1 MVWIWKK
8 NGYFLQELREESKS
22 EFLTLTQGCFLA
34 KKKNYQET
42 LFYSHSMFLN
52 CTGKRASTSQCVC
65 RGQSTVCMS
74 WVSPSVMWVSV
85 RKLGQVSLPTVPS
98 QQPIITLIRVKI
110 LKQARTRT
118 LGIYMWLTTQ
128 PKPACLQVSCPRFVY
143 KIHFPP
149 L

>member
-1 MVWIWKK
+1 M
-8 NGYFLQELREESKS
+8 EEKWL
-22 EFLTLTQGCFLA
+22 FLTGTQRGIKVRVPDFDTGLLPG
-34 KKKNYQET
+34 KEKKNYQEP

-74 WVSPSVMWVSV
+74 WVSPSVMWVSI

-98 QQPIITLIRVKI
+98 QQPIITLIQVKI